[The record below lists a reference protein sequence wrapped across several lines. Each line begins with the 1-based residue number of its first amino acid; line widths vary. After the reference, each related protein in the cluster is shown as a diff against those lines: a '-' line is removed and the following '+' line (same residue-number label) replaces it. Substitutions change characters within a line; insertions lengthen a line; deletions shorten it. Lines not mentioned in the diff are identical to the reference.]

1 MKEKPVIRLMGKNPG
16 WKFFWRKTEDGKE
29 RLKKWLKIETTDGA
43 IKIAEAA

>member
-1 MKEKPVIRLMGKNPG
+1 MKESLLSDSWGKSRLEVFLAENG
-16 WKFFWRKTEDGKE
+16 DGKE

>member
-1 MKEKPVIRLMGKNPG
+1 MKESLLSDSWGKSRLEL
-16 WKFFWRKTEDGKE
+16 FWRKTEDGKE